1 MAYQQQQQYPPQG
14 QYPQQ
19 PGMQP
24 YYAAQPKKA
33 EFTHGLF
40 DCCSDMGT
48 CCVSCFCPCITYG
61 QNQQRS
67 EGKDGCCF
75 DAFLYCLAGS
85 VGLYACC
92 GCYGRSR
99 VRVST
104 NIVNESSV
112 SDCLTHLCCA
122 SCALTQEKREL
133 DAVGK

>member
-1 MAYQQQQQYPPQG
+1 
-14 QYPQQ
+14 
-19 PGMQP
+19 MQP

-33 EFTHGLF
+33 EFTHAF
-40 DCCSDMGT
+40 
-48 CCVSCFCPCITYG
+48 
-61 QNQQRS
+61 R
-67 EGKDGCCF
+67 GKDGCCF
-75 DAFLYCLAGS
+75 DAFLYGLAGS

-92 GCYGRSR
+92 GCYGRIR